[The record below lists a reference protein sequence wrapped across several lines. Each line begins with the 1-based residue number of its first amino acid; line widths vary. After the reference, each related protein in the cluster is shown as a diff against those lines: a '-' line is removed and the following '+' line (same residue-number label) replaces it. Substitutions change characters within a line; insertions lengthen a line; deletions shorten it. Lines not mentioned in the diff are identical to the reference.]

1 VYRAFDHWTGRQVAI
16 KVLSS
21 KAARQPQMAERLSR
35 EQQALTALKGT
46 AAVEVLDVYRGN
58 DGELCLVMELLK
70 GTNLDVYM
78 QEIEARN
85 ERMELFR
92 VAEVFDPIVDT
103 LEVAHKA
110 GIIHRDL
117 KPANVFLLEDGGVRL
132 LDFGMTRLRT
142 SKPLTADGTVMGSP
156 SFMAPEAWKG
166 QSAAVDHR
174 ADVYSLGVILF
185 RVLAGDLP
193 FSGLSLYEKM
203 IGSTKT
209 ERPSLHQKRP
219 DLPRDV
225 DDWVQLALA
234 IDRQER
240 FQNVRALWN
249 AFLVTF
255 HVEAPE
261 RGKRSSLWAKA
272 KGKAKRLAGIA
283 DSARSADPPS
293 TADLPPVKAE
303 PSFITEALRR
313 SVPNITPEPPE
324 GPASSAEETIELTKV
339 PVESTLELDDADVSR
354 APPSFHRRKP
364 VEKTM
369 EIGGSDFFVED
380 TLPDP
385 AVFEDTLPDAARIE
399 KTLPTGTR
407 VDVVAPDVKPV
418 SSNSGKP
425 ASSKRDSKR
434 RRKGRRGKG
443 RSRKRR

>member
-1 VYRAFDHWTGRQVAI
+1 MSTSNSLKKTIRQRTRS
-16 KVLSS
+16 LLTY
-21 KAARQPQMAERLSR
+21 KA
-35 EQQALTALKGT
+35 TW
-46 AAVEVLDVYRGN
+46 
-58 DGELCLVMELLK
+58 
-70 GTNLDVYM
+70 
-78 QEIEARN
+78 
-85 ERMELFR
+85 
-92 VAEVFDPIVDT
+92 
-103 LEVAHKA
+103 
-110 GIIHRDL
+110 
-117 KPANVFLLEDGGVRL
+117 
-132 LDFGMTRLRT
+132 LR
-142 SKPLTADGTVMGSP
+142 KCTV
-156 SFMAPEAWKG
+156 
-166 QSAAVDHR
+166 
-174 ADVYSLGVILF
+174 
-185 RVLAGDLP
+185 
-193 FSGLSLYEKM
+193 
-203 IGSTKT
+203 
-209 ERPSLHQKRP
+209 
-219 DLPRDV
+219 
-225 DDWVQLALA
+225 
-234 IDRQER
+234 
-240 FQNVRALWN
+240 ALW
-249 AFLVTF
+249 
-255 HVEAPE
+255 
-261 RGKRSSLWAKA
+261 
-272 KGKAKRLAGIA
+272 II
-283 DSARSADPPS
+283 
-293 TADLPPVKAE
+293 VKAE